1 MFAPDTIL
9 QNRYRILRKL
19 GQGGMGTV
27 YLAEDRR
34 FGSKVALKEAR
45 FERDDARRAFERDDA
60 RRAFEREAGL
70 LNRLRHP
77 ALPVVMDYFTEA
89 QGQYLIMQF
98 IPGSDLEELLV
109 ERLANNRGP
118 FPIGQALAWAD
129 RLLDALEY
137 LHGHEPPIIHRDIK
151 PQNLKLTPR
160 GEVVLLDF
168 GLAKGAASEMSQ
180 SGESLHGYSR
190 HYAPLEQMS
199 GKGTDARSDLY
210 SLAATMHRLV
220 TGEIPPD
227 AMARRAATASGQ
239 ADPLR
244 PANELNPQIPAEV
257 TVALSCALAQ
267 NPDGRP
273 ATAKEMRQALRQS
286 SATAAQSDSDSIV
299 ISERQSQIESSVPP
313 DEESGL
319 VATRSESTAKLGST
333 YAGQTTP
340 VIDSRLAAAL
350 RPEEVSKLSARRRPR
365 VVWAGVI
372 AMSVL
377 IFVIAAVAFRNEN
390 QRSTPPSPPARVEVM
405 SYSLMV
411 EANGG
416 ETRLLANDKPLAS
429 GQRFKLRFTP
439 KESGYLYIIAPN
451 AKEIPTTFLTAQ
463 PNPDWGVETNRV
475 DAGADYNFP
484 PKQDSWLRIT
494 GDAESETYLVVFAPT
509 LLSTPGFLA
518 EPAGRELTNAEQRE
532 LESFRERNRTEV
544 SAERSGNQSVVIAP
558 RERSTGAP
566 LIFETKVKRR
576 IGQ

>member
-1 MFAPDTIL
+1 MMLESGVTL

-27 YLAEDRR
+27 YLAEDQR

-45 FERDDARRAFERDDA
+45 FEREDA

-77 ALPVVMDYFTEA
+77 ALPVVMDYFTEG

-98 IPGSDLEELLV
+98 IPGSDLEELLF
-109 ERLANNRGP
+109 ERLAKNRGP
-118 FPIGQALAWAD
+118 FPIDQALAWAD

-151 PQNLKLTPR
+151 PRNLKLTPR
-160 GEVVLLDF
+160 GEVILLDF

-257 TVALSCALAQ
+257 AAALSRALAQ
-267 NPDGRP
+267 NPDERP

-286 SATAAQSDSDSIV
+286 SSANAQSDGDWV
-299 ISERQSQIESSVPP
+299 VVCHLQSQIESSVPP
-313 DEESGL
+313 SEESGL
-319 VATRSESTAKLGST
+319 VATRSESVAKPGST
-333 YAGQTTP
+333 FAGQTMSVT
-340 VIDSRLAAAL
+340 DSQPRFAL
-350 RPEEVSKLSARRRPR
+350 RPEASKLSAGRRSRI
-365 VVWAGVI
+365 VWAGVI
-372 AMSVL
+372 AVSVL
-377 IFVIAAVAFRNEN
+377 IFVIAAMAFRNEL
-390 QRSTPPSPPARVEVM
+390 QRSTPPSAPARVEVM

-411 EANGG
+411 EADGG
-416 ETRLLANDKPLAS
+416 EARLLANDQPLAS
-429 GQRFKLRFTP
+429 GQKFKLRFTP
-439 KESGYLYIIAPN
+439 KESGYLYIIGPN
-451 AKEIPTTFLTAQ
+451 TKETPTTFLTAK

-475 DAGADYNFP
+475 DAGAAYNFP
-484 PKQDSWLRIT
+484 PRQDKWLRIT
-494 GDAESETYLVVFAPT
+494 GDAESETYLIVFAPT
-509 LLSTPGFLA
+509 LLSTPSFLA
-518 EPAGRELTNAEQRE
+518 EPAGRELTSVEQRE
-532 LESFRERNRTEV
+532 LEMFRERHRTEV
-544 SAERSGNQSVVIAP
+544 STEQRGDQFVVIAP
-558 RERSTGAP
+558 KERPTGAP
-566 LIFETKVKRR
+566 LIFEIKVKRQIER
-576 IGQ
+576 R